1 MTTVIGIDVGGTSTK
16 GALVD
21 ARGSLRDRV
30 ELPTDAGAATKTI
43 LSAADALMSAAEMS
57 GLRVDAVG
65 VGAAGF
71 VDHHSGEITFSP
83 NLVYGDPHVRAALE
97 ARLSLPV
104 VVDNDAN
111 AAVWGERAFGTA
123 RGSDHVAMLV
133 IGTGIGSGFIVD
145 GILLRGWTGAG
156 AEFGHV
162 VVDPAGPS
170 CPCGLKG
177 CLEQLASGGAIG
189 RMGRA
194 AAEAEPSTLMTEL
207 AGSVGGI
214 DGEHVAAAAAQ
225 HDDAATRVLR
235 RAGKA
240 LAVGMSNAVN
250 VFDPELIVLGGGAI
264 DAGEPY
270 LGAARDELARM
281 TTAQRRRPVRVDV
294 TALGNDAGI
303 LGAAALALDET
314 GQGLDKTTREGSP

>member
-1 MTTVIGIDVGGTSTK
+1 MTTVIGIDVGGTTTK

-21 ARGSLRDRV
+21 DKGSLRDRV

-43 LSAADALMSAAEMS
+43 LSTADALMLAAES
-57 GLRVDAVG
+57 AGLRVDAVG

-71 VDHHSGEITFSP
+71 VDHDSGDIAFSP

-97 ARLSLPV
+97 ARVSLPV

-133 IGTGIGSGFIVD
+133 VGTGIGSGFIVD
-145 GILLRGWTGAG
+145 GVLIRGWTGAG

-162 VVDPAGPS
+162 VVDPSGPP

-189 RMGRA
+189 RGGRA
-194 AAEAEPSTLMTEL
+194 AAETDPSSLMIEL
-207 AGSVGGI
+207 AGGVAQI
-214 DGEHVAAAAAQ
+214 TGEHVSAAAAQ
-225 HDDAATRVLR
+225 HDDAAVRVLR

-240 LAVGMSNAVN
+240 LAVGMSNVVN
-250 VFDPELIVLGGGAI
+250 VFDPEVIVLGGGAI

-270 LGAARDELARM
+270 LGTARDELAKM

-294 TALGNDAGI
+294 TTLGNDAGI

-314 GQGLDKTTREGSP
+314 TREGSP